1 MDDFMAKKARPSQIS
16 TGRIAG
22 LNNVLELAVDVGTQL
37 RQMGIAFCVIGGT
50 AYQRWGEPRQTT
62 DVDATLLVEF
72 GRELEIVQNL
82 LKTYSSRIENAES
95 FALRNRIV
103 LLQSE
108 NGIGID
114 LSLGGLPYESRLI
127 ERSSLWKVPRHGEIR
142 TCSAEDL
149 VVLKSFASRPQ
160 DWIDVEKVIIR
171 QGPRLDRALIIEEL
185 KPLAELKE
193 EPEILSRLD
202 QLFRK
207 HPA

>member
-95 FALRNRIV
+95 FALQNRIV

-149 VVLKSFASRPQ
+149 VILKSFASRPQ

>member
-1 MDDFMAKKARPSQIS
+1 MAKKARPSQIS

-127 ERSSLWKVPRHGEIR
+127 
-142 TCSAEDL
+142 
-149 VVLKSFASRPQ
+149 
-160 DWIDVEKVIIR
+160 
-171 QGPRLDRALIIEEL
+171 
-185 KPLAELKE
+185 
-193 EPEILSRLD
+193 
-202 QLFRK
+202 
-207 HPA
+207 

>member
-16 TGRIAG
+16 AGRIAG
-22 LNNVLELAVDVGTQL
+22 LNNVLELAVDLGTQL
-37 RQMGIAFCVIGGT
+37 RKLGIAFCVIGGT

-72 GRELEIVQNL
+72 GRELEVVRNL

-95 FALRNRIV
+95 FALQNRIV

-171 QGPRLDRALIIEEL
+171 QGPRLDRALIVEEI

-202 QLFRK
+202 QLFSK

>member
-22 LNNVLELAVDVGTQL
+22 LNNVLQLAVDVGTQL

>member
-1 MDDFMAKKARPSQIS
+1 MAKKARPSQIS
-16 TGRIAG
+16 AGRIAG
-22 LNNVLELAVDVGTQL
+22 LNNVLELAVDLGTQL
-37 RQMGIAFCVIGGT
+37 RKLGIAFCVIGGT

-72 GRELEIVQNL
+72 GRELEVVRNL

-95 FALRNRIV
+95 FALQNRIV

-171 QGPRLDRALIIEEL
+171 QGPRLDRALIVEEI

-202 QLFRK
+202 QLFSK